1 MLLQSRYFPCPPPPR
16 AIIPDAR
23 PLGTFE
29 NLDDLTKKR
38 GTSGGG
44 GRPCSLTFS
53 LFVPRLINLL
63 TTYHRPQFPFPPKKR
78 EEKRHQKKLIKEEN
92 RLFVTFNLCVTSS
105 QAFERNA
112 ESIRVGWVSKLTSIF
127 LFNHHNTL
135 TRRNLPSSLLV
146 LIFSM
151 WYLFVLGPPPHIP
164 CLLRCMVTDSTWP
177 IKWDW

>member
-1 MLLQSRYFPCPPPPR
+1 MRVSR
-16 AIIPDAR
+16 
-23 PLGTFE
+23 E
-29 NLDDLTKKR
+29 
-38 GTSGGG
+38 GGG
-44 GRPCSLTFS
+44 GGPCSLVPFQSCPMFPCSHTFS

-63 TTYHRPQFPFPPKKR
+63 TTYHRPQFPSSKKTR

-92 RLFVTFNLCVTSS
+92 RLFVTLNLCDTSS
-105 QAFERNA
+105 QAFERNSQ
-112 ESIRVGWVSKLTSIF
+112 SIRVGWVSELTLIF
-127 LFNHHNTL
+127 LVNHHNTL

-151 WYLFVLGPPPHIP
+151 WYLFVFCLPPHIP